1 MVENKLIDI
10 VYTKNGTLSVISQDN
25 MLALRNGNVGY
36 SCIYTDQSIYQPILK
51 EVQEIIDVFHYNYNI
66 DTALILGGGCCTIP
80 RFMIK
85 RFDNSVYIDSVE
97 YMPEIIE
104 ITEKYFLK
112 GLATDKLN
120 IINGDAFR
128 FINETENKYNVIF
141 VDLFNGGRIVE
152 KVMSESF
159 IKNIHKHME
168 DEAVAIV
175 NTFQCSTTER
185 DEICKLGRKYFE
197 RCFCKLDEFGTNY
210 IVFVNGDFKV

>member
-1 MVENKLIDI
+1 M
-10 VYTKNGTLSVISQDN
+10 
-25 MLALRNGNVGY
+25 
-36 SCIYTDQSIYQPILK
+36 
-51 EVQEIIDVFHYNYNI
+51 
-66 DTALILGGGCCTIP
+66 
-80 RFMIK
+80 
-85 RFDNSVYIDSVE
+85 
-97 YMPEIIE
+97 IE
-104 ITEKYFLK
+104 ITKKYFLK

-128 FINETENKYNVIF
+128 FINETGNKYNVIF

-159 IKNIHKHME
+159 IENLHKHMK
-168 DEAVAIV
+168 DEAVTIV

-210 IVFVNGDFKV
+210 IVFVNCDFKV

>member
-1 MVENKLIDI
+1 MVENKLIDT

-25 MLALRNGNVGY
+25 MLALRNGSVGY

-51 EVQEIIDVFHYNYNI
+51 EVQEIIDAFHYNYNI

-104 ITEKYFLK
+104 ITKKYFLK

-128 FINETENKYNVIF
+128 FINETETKYNVIF

-152 KVMSESF
+152 NVISESF
-159 IKNIHKHME
+159 IKNIHQHMAN
-168 DEAVAIV
+168 DAIAIV
-175 NTFQCSTTER
+175 NTFQCSTTECN
-185 DEICKLGRKYFE
+185 EIRKFGLKYFDH
-197 RCFCKLDEFGTNY
+197 CFCKLDDFGTNF
-210 IVFVNGDFKV
+210 IVFVNGDFNV

>member
-1 MVENKLIDI
+1 
-10 VYTKNGTLSVISQDN
+10 
-25 MLALRNGNVGY
+25 
-36 SCIYTDQSIYQPILK
+36 
-51 EVQEIIDVFHYNYNI
+51 
-66 DTALILGGGCCTIP
+66 
-80 RFMIK
+80 MIK

-104 ITEKYFLK
+104 ITKKYFLK

-128 FINETENKYNVIF
+128 FINETGNKYNVIF

-159 IKNIHKHME
+159 IENLHKHMK
-168 DEAVAIV
+168 DEAVTIV

-210 IVFVNGDFKV
+210 IVFVNGTFKV